1 MKNSLLSRFVVF
13 TTLLV
18 AIVAFFN
25 NGLSYYLFSSEYME
39 NTEAGLIELARN
51 SSREIET
58 EIELYSSFLHDLS
71 EEQEIQVFH
80 TRKNETALSAFLRN
94 KNEIF
99 QEIELITADGR
110 VALDIELE
118 DLESIA
124 DNSREETLLY
134 EALQNPSQVYWD
146 VIPSDKGGRHAF
158 VTFYQGLTSPDTKE
172 SWGALRAE
180 AFLEGFTE
188 HATELNNDDGSL
200 LLINTSNQRLVPL
213 AVRTKSLD
221 FDGIGDALFKI
232 IENRAESIYS
242 IRYNN
247 HTLYYYKDGIFDSN
261 WQTVSL
267 ISQEDIDSEL
277 NKSGAK
283 LLVISLT
290 LCLVAGFSSYFLGK
304 KVVKP
309 LQLVEKKIRQI
320 SEGIYEKVDDTT
332 APGEL
337 KILLRSFNEMIDT
350 SHRIINSRNYLE
362 SVFRA
367 MQECVM
373 VFTLN
378 GKIQKVNHA
387 TCSLL
392 GYAEGELL
400 EMTCQDLLPETDLD
414 WFETIIKGTRNVP
427 ENIREFKDAKG
438 RIIRTEFSWAQF
450 ADENGRTRGLVCVFQ
465 KCP

>member
-25 NGLSYYLFSSEYME
+25 NALSYYLFSAEYME

-58 EIELYSSFLHDLS
+58 EIQLYSSFLHDLT
-71 EEQEIQVFH
+71 EEQTIQDFR
-80 TRKNETALSAFLRN
+80 TQKNVIKLAAFLRN

-99 QEIELITADGR
+99 QEIELITADGE
-110 VALDIELE
+110 VALDIERE
-118 DLESIA
+118 DLESNA
-124 DNSREETLLY
+124 DSRREEALFY
-134 EALQNPSQVYWD
+134 KALQDPSTVYWD
-146 VIPSDKGGRHAF
+146 VIPSDKGNRHAF
-158 VTFYQGLTSPDTKE
+158 VTFYQGLTSPDAKE

-200 LLINTSNQRLVPL
+200 LLINTANKRLLPL
-213 AVRTKSLD
+213 TVHTENLD
-221 FDGIGDALFKI
+221 FDGIGDAIFKI
-232 IENRAESIYS
+232 IENRSDSIYS
-242 IRYNN
+242 IAYNKN
-247 HTLYYYKDGIFDSN
+247 TLYYFKDGIFNSD
-261 WQTVSL
+261 WQTVSI
-267 ISQEDIDSEL
+267 ISQEDIDEEL

-290 LCLVAGFSSYFLGK
+290 LCLAAGFTSYLLGK
-304 KVVKP
+304 KVVHP

-320 SEGIYEKVDDTT
+320 SEGVYEKVDNTT

-337 KILLRSFNEMIDT
+337 KILLGSFNEMIDT

-362 SVFRA
+362 SVFKA

-373 VFTLN
+373 VITLN
-378 GKIQKVNHA
+378 GQIQKVNHA
-387 TCSLL
+387 TCTLL
-392 GYAEGELL
+392 GYSEEALL
-400 EMTCQDLLPETDLD
+400 GMNCQELLPETELD
-414 WFETIIKGTRNVP
+414 WFEAIIKGTGTGS
-427 ENIREFKDAKG
+427 ENIREFKNSKG
-438 RIIRTEFSWAQF
+438 RKIKTNFSWSQF
-450 ADENGRTRGLVCVFQ
+450 ADENGRTRGIVCVFAGR
-465 KCP
+465 P